1 VNYDDDN
8 WNALTNQLYNDCNV
22 IHVLNRAQMIDDAF
36 NLALAN
42 RLDYTF
48 VLGLTKYLKKEHDVV
63 PWYSAKNGFAYL
75 LQRMR
80 RCPDGYKYFK
90 VSYLEQNIVLIK
102 ISILKAHNDY
112 NYVRNVFLSDLC

>member
-1 VNYDDDN
+1 
-8 WNALTNQLYNDCNV
+8 
-22 IHVLNRAQMIDDAF
+22 VLNRAQIIDDAF

-48 VLGLTKYLKKEHDVV
+48 VLGLTKYLKNEHDVV

-80 RCPDGYKYFK
+80 RYPDGYKYLK
-90 VSYLEQNIVLIK
+90 VRNVEQNIVLTDVPPTV
-102 ISILKAHNDY
+102 KAHRD
-112 NYVRNVFLSDLC
+112 